1 MIRRAFVWLHRWAG
15 LLMTF
20 FLVLVGLTGSLLAF
34 KSELDH
40 LVTPQLFAAPK
51 RTSAP
56 LDLATLVERAEALV
70 GEGRAIRVALAEPDQ
85 AEVWM
90 VRRASPE
97 AGAGAL
103 GFNQILLDPWTG
115 KELGRRRWGDISE
128 GWINLVPFIYK
139 LHFELA
145 LGMTGIWILGVVAL
159 VWTLDCFIGFYLT
172 LPAGG
177 GGFWRRWKP
186 AWLVKWSA
194 GAFRINFDLHRA
206 GGLWLW
212 AALFVFAWSSVY
224 MNLWDTA
231 YTWATRA
238 VFDYRPVWSE
248 LAELQKPLVNP
259 RLDFRAALLTGEQLA
274 AEQGSCQGFTV
285 QREIGLEFD
294 AERGIYSYNV
304 RSSRDIR
311 DKAARTY
318 IYFDAD
324 TGALRL
330 LELPSGQYNG
340 NTVTAWLAALHMADV
355 FGLPY
360 RIFVCALGLAI
371 ALLSVT
377 GVYIW
382 WKKRQA
388 RRLSASRRRKAA
400 DAAIWSPPL
409 ASPIADQ

>member
-1 MIRRAFVWLHRWAG
+1 
-15 LLMTF
+15 
-20 FLVLVGLTGSLLAF
+20 
-34 KSELDH
+34 
-40 LVTPQLFAAPK
+40 
-51 RTSAP
+51 
-56 LDLATLVERAEALV
+56 
-70 GEGRAIRVALAEPDQ
+70 
-85 AEVWM
+85 
-90 VRRASPE
+90 
-97 AGAGAL
+97 
-103 GFNQILLDPWTG
+103 
-115 KELGRRRWGDISE
+115 
-128 GWINLVPFIYK
+128 
-139 LHFELA
+139 
-145 LGMTGIWILGVVAL
+145 
-159 VWTLDCFIGFYLT
+159 
-172 LPAGG
+172 
-177 GGFWRRWKP
+177 
-186 AWLVKWSA
+186 
-194 GAFRINFDLHRA
+194 
-206 GGLWLW
+206 
-212 AALFVFAWSSVY
+212 

-274 AEQGSCQGFTV
+274 AEQGSRQGFTV